1 MNLEN
6 WGLSELGTDFP
17 IENGRLIHVVFGTH
31 TSQI

>member
-6 WGLSELGTDFP
+6 WGLSEWGTDFP